1 MTITITG
8 ATGQLGR
15 LVIADLLERGIP
27 ATDIV
32 AAVRNPAKAGALA
45 GLGVQVR
52 EADYTKPETLV
63 TAFSGTHKLLLISSS
78 EVGQRLAQHH
88 NVVEAAVK
96 AGVGQI
102 LYTSV
107 LNADTTGI
115 ALAGEHK
122 ATEELI
128 RESGVPFV
136 FLRNGWY
143 LENYTAN
150 LVPALENG
158 VILGSTGGGKVGAAA
173 RADLAAAAAAVLAS
187 EGHDHTVYE
196 LAADHPFT
204 IAELAAEVARQSGKP
219 VSYLDLPAAE
229 YAKALA
235 GFGVPQ
241 QLAEIYADSDLGIAR
256 GELASESGDLSRLIG
271 RPTISLVNGVALA
284 LR

>member
-1 MTITITG
+1 MTITVTG

-27 ATDIV
+27 ASEIV
-32 AAVRNPAKAGALA
+32 AAVRNPAKAGDLAALR
-45 GLGVQVR
+45 VQIR

-63 TAFSGTHKLLLISSS
+63 TAFAGTHKLLLISSS
-78 EVGQRLAQHH
+78 EVGQRVDQHR

-107 LNADTTGI
+107 LNADTSRI
-115 ALAGEHK
+115 ALAAEHK
-122 ATEELI
+122 ATEDLI

-150 LVPALENG
+150 LAPALENG
-158 VILGSTGGGKVGAAA
+158 VILGSTGQGRVGAAA

-187 EGHDHTVYE
+187 DGHDHQVYE
-196 LAADHPFT
+196 LAADLPFT

-241 QLAEIYADSDLGIAR
+241 QLAEIYADSDLGIGR
-256 GELASESGDLSRLIG
+256 GELSSESGDLSRLIG
-271 RPTISLVNGVALA
+271 RPTISLVNGVAVA